1 MTVNSNAFFEAS
13 IGRKDPLNLKSNIVK
28 ESFFDT
34 GKGRTTDEYEETT
47 HDGTTLFK
55 DKTKT
60 IGSAMFESSYEHT
73 PTSNE
78 FDKHGGVET
87 YTDTSEMTSK
97 TLAVGVP
104 DIIEHKDQL
113 LGEIHKIKGFENVT
127 IEDVVQ
133 GKTGLDE
140 NTLFNI
146 LANSDASFAT
156 AAKQEKANK
165 EDLESRGIKSGE
177 GFSMSAGDEIG
188 KSLEGTTGY
197 RIGQINPLTKVMSS
211 SNYTD
216 TSKKTYDSTGLV
228 KPDSQESDM
237 FNNIAASINQ
247 SVGQSGGTTTVIQ
260 PVVNNV
266 QVPVSVPQPFPVPVK
281 GKTKIITTDSSKIN
295 NLLAKSIK

>member
-1 MTVNSNAFFEAS
+1 
-13 IGRKDPLNLKSNIVK
+13 
-28 ESFFDT
+28 
-34 GKGRTTDEYEETT
+34 
-47 HDGTTLFK
+47 
-55 DKTKT
+55 
-60 IGSAMFESSYEHT
+60 
-73 PTSNE
+73 
-78 FDKHGGVET
+78 
-87 YTDTSEMTSK
+87 
-97 TLAVGVP
+97 
-104 DIIEHKDQL
+104 
-113 LGEIHKIKGFENVT
+113 
-127 IEDVVQ
+127 
-133 GKTGLDE
+133 
-140 NTLFNI
+140 
-146 LANSDASFAT
+146 
-156 AAKQEKANK
+156 QEKANK